1 MKKEQIEKKRE
12 NIFFAKEKKI
22 KKKILKS
29 RMKGKV
35 KRKRN

>member
-12 NIFFAKEKKI
+12 NFFAKEKKI